1 MEKLQFAEL
10 LGRFSNSSENEA
22 LNVMALKEYFPYCQ
36 VFHAL
41 SARATRDHRFSEQ
54 KVALQLAAVY
64 AADRAVLKQ
73 VLSDESLVVGRTFPP
88 FLHFTPS
95 EVTVSERFRSEVETD
110 SVAHDVLE
118 HPGQSVEEPASPAA
132 ELDLTRAR
140 QTDAGT
146 LNFQHKA
153 QQIQAEAA
161 AAEAQ
166 QAQVN
171 AAEVD
176 VASINSPADNSGAGK
191 TELNLQPEP
200 EVVIQAGS
208 ALVQPSVAA
217 VSDPAATAVEPEL
230 PTAVLADAV
239 ELNVADQVISDL
251 ERLNQL
257 KNNFEALFEANKASI
272 LLRDAAKTVGST
284 PAEDLGLIQQA
295 RQKRIAELVS
305 SLDPELNGST
315 TEVGELDYSTKN
327 ILEEIKNSKQELEPE
342 SQRQKDQLQMI
353 DDFIKTQPNLTGK
366 DKAMNAPEDL
376 SSIKTGEFSDNIVS
390 ETLVDILIKQGKKD
404 KAVEVLK
411 KLIWKFPQKKA
422 YFAAQIED
430 LKK

>member
-1 MEKLQFAEL
+1 VEKQQFADL
-10 LGRFSNSSENEA
+10 LVRFSKSSENEA

-41 SARATRDHRFSEQ
+41 SARTTRDHRFSEQ
-54 KVALQLAAVY
+54 KAALQLAAVY
-64 AADRAVLKQ
+64 AADRGVLRQ
-73 VLSDESLVVGRTFPP
+73 VLSDDALVAGKTFPP
-88 FLHFTPS
+88 FLHFTPT
-95 EVTVSERFRSEVETD
+95 ETTVSEHFTD
-110 SVAHDVLE
+110 EPEAMEATDVVTE
-118 HPGQSVEEPASPAA
+118 HPGQFQDGPVAVATGQ
-132 ELDLTRAR
+132 DLTRAR

-146 LNFQHKA
+146 LNFQHRA

-161 AAEAQ
+161 ATETQQTIPTPTPAHSGVGKDQPAEQ
-166 QAQVN
+166 
-171 AAEVD
+171 
-176 VASINSPADNSGAGK
+176 
-191 TELNLQPEP
+191 
-200 EVVIQAGS
+200 
-208 ALVQPSVAA
+208 
-217 VSDPAATAVEPEL
+217 VSDIAASQPAPEAVITPAIVETAVEAGASAPGHKETER
-230 PTAVLADAV
+230 PAIIAETEEV
-239 ELNVADQVISDL
+239 NVADQVLNDL

-272 LLRDAAKTVGST
+272 LLRDAAKAVGGT
-284 PAEDLGLIQQA
+284 PAEDLASIQQA
-295 RQKRIAELVS
+295 RQKRIAELVN
-305 SLDPELNGST
+305 SLDPELNT
-315 TEVGELDYSTKN
+315 PDTQVGEFDYNTKN

-353 DDFIKTQPNLTGK
+353 DDFIKTQPNLAGK

-376 SSIKTGEFSDNIVS
+376 STIKTGEFSDNIVS

>member
-1 MEKLQFAEL
+1 VEKQQFADL
-10 LGRFSNSSENEA
+10 LVRFSKSSENEA

-41 SARATRDHRFSEQ
+41 SARTTRDHRFTEQ
-54 KVALQLAAVY
+54 KGALQLAAVY
-64 AADRAVLKQ
+64 AADRGVLKQ
-73 VLSDESLVVGRTFPP
+73 VLSDEALVVGKTFPP
-88 FLHFTPS
+88 FLHFTPA
-95 EVTVSERFRSEVETD
+95 ETTVSEHFTD
-110 SVAHDVLE
+110 DHEVLE
-118 HPGQSVEEPASPAA
+118 ASDALAEYPGQFQDGPADVATA
-132 ELDLTRAR
+132 QDLTKAR

-146 LNFQHKA
+146 LNFQHRA

-166 QAQVN
+166 QVTPAPPPAHPVVGLDQPGEQV
-171 AAEVD
+171 
-176 VASINSPADNSGAGK
+176 
-191 TELNLQPEP
+191 LNIVEPQPEP
-200 EVVIQAGS
+200 EAVIA
-208 ALVQPSVAA
+208 PA
-217 VSDPAATAVEPEL
+217 VMETAVDLAPGASVPKETERP
-230 PTAVLADAV
+230 AVIAESE
-239 ELNVADQVISDL
+239 ELNVADQVLNDL

-272 LLRDAAKTVGST
+272 LLRDAAKTVGGT
-284 PAEDLGLIQQA
+284 PAEDLASIQQA

-305 SLDPELNGST
+305 SLDPELNAT
-315 TEVGELDYSTKN
+315 DTQVGELDYSTKN

-353 DDFIKTQPNLTGK
+353 DDFIKTQPNLAGK
-366 DKAMNAPEDL
+366 DKALNTPEDL
-376 SSIKTGEFSDNIVS
+376 STIKTGEFSDNIVS